1 MNKIS
6 RIISLYE
13 EANIKVEKGLSNK
26 QLELAEEYYKVIFPP
41 DLKELLG
48 AIRPTQSFFDWSDFS
63 ETNVNLL
70 NERLTWPIV
79 GALFDVE
86 NNNFWLKSWGE
97 KPSGLEDK
105 LLIAKKQMEAVPKL
119 IPIMGH
125 RYIPSE
131 PNETDNPIYSVYQ
144 MDIVIYGENLW
155 EYFELEF
162 RKKQYSDI
170 EFSLIKE
177 VLFWHDIIV

>member
-1 MNKIS
+1 
-6 RIISLYE
+6 
-13 EANIKVEKGLSNK
+13 
-26 QLELAEEYYKVIFPP
+26 
-41 DLKELLG
+41 
-48 AIRPTQSFFDWSDFS
+48 
-63 ETNVNLL
+63 
-70 NERLTWPIV
+70 
-79 GALFDVE
+79 LFDVE

-131 PNETDNPIYSVYQ
+131 PNETGNPIYSVYQ
-144 MDIVIYGENLW
+144 MDIIIYGENLW

-170 EFSLIKE
+170 EFYLIKE
-177 VLFWHDIIV
+177 VLFWHDIIA